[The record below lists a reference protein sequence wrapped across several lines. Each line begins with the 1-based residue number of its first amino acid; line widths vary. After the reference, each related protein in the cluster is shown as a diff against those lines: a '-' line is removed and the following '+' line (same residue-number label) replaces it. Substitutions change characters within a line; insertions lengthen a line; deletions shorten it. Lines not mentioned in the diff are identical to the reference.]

1 MLMENMEKATKE
13 NRENWISLSKMGTAG
28 CVMDRL
34 VSGKNYSVCINEE
47 LRDLCIFP
55 ELLERDL
62 HITGKRFF
70 ATHWYYELK

>member
-34 VSGKNYSVCINEE
+34 VSGKNFSVIYNNEG
-47 LRDLCIFP
+47 LYDLCIFA
-55 ELLERDL
+55 EYAKEFSNYLERGL
-62 HITGKRFF
+62 S
-70 ATHWYYELK
+70 